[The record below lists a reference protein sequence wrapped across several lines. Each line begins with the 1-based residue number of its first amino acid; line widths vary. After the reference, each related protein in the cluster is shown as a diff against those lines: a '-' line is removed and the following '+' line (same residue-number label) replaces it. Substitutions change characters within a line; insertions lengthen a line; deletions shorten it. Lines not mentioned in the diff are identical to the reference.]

1 MIKDRRKT
9 SSSLAS
15 SSPKATKF
23 YSEHMQHSAEWI
35 GSAAVD
41 VAPSDSTNSTQT
53 TPCDALERTTSGSFD
68 FDLSALV
75 KRAQQMAD
83 EATRTLESV
92 PDQFAHVASQIS
104 GTSAKPPPQPNTGT
118 LRLHCTYLSLLLRP
132 IGAATSSE
140 CLQHPPAPTQR
151 HARIRQTRAA
161 HGVWTANRLCLIS

>member
-1 MIKDRRKT
+1 MIKDRPKT

-15 SSPKATKF
+15 GSSKATKC
-23 YSEHMQHSAEWI
+23 MQHSAEWI
-35 GSAAVD
+35 GSAADD
-41 VAPSDSTNSTQT
+41 VAPSDSTNSAQP
-53 TPCDALERTTSGSFD
+53 TPCDSLERTTSGSFD